1 MFVTGTGLRGKC
13 GRASR
18 AMHSRCT
25 GSGRPSP
32 PAALDDLYHYL
43 LTAYWPVLLLMIAG
57 LFVAANL
64 IFALAYFLDG
74 GLEGARPGSFADAFF
89 FSVQTMATIGLRKA
103 AYKRQFCGFLRRMRN
118 IEDWLEE
125 RGGFEPPRPFQNATD
140 QVSQHSAAPRLPS
153 SGTGFLCG
161 PDVRRRIRK
170 ASRGTG

>member
-89 FSVQTMATIGLRKA
+89 FSAHARIKA
-103 AYKRQFCGFLRRMRN
+103 IRRSEISR
-118 IEDWLEE
+118 E
-125 RGGFEPPRPFQNATD
+125 
-140 QVSQHSAAPRLPS
+140 SSLPS
-153 SGTGFLCG
+153 R
-161 PDVRRRIRK
+161 PN
-170 ASRGTG
+170 